1 MEFVRRLFLILI
13 CLRMLMAATVEK
25 RAATDGSD
33 LRPKCPGN
41 VMV

>member
-1 MEFVRRLFLILI
+1 
-13 CLRMLMAATVEK
+13 MAATVEK

-41 VMV
+41 VRFSCADV